1 MVTLSFLHFLSYV
14 RDLSGKDFCH
24 GNKHKRICAPPSAS
38 PLQRHFL
45 RENAKLCHFSCL
57 DSVRGYDRECFLYKH
72 VTLGV
77 YNSDTLSLS
86 FFFFFCQLQKHT
98 SKFTGLTLCSTH
110 DQKLCL
116 RIIKSLLSQM
126 CNAFPSTRR
135 LILSLIRLLDYISA
149 AIRYELTSWTALDDK
164 V

>member
-24 GNKHKRICAPPSAS
+24 GNKHKRICVPPSAS
-38 PLQRHFL
+38 PLQCHFL

-57 DSVRGYDRECFLYKH
+57 DSVWGYDRECFLYKH
-72 VTLGV
+72 AMLHV
-77 YNSDTLSLS
+77 YNSDARSR
-86 FFFFFCQLQKHT
+86 FCQLQTHT
-98 SKFTGLTLCSTH
+98 SKFTGLTLCCTH
-110 DQKLCL
+110 DLKLCL
-116 RIIKSLLSQM
+116 RIIKSLLSQI

-149 AIRYELTSWTALDDK
+149 AIRY
-164 V
+164 